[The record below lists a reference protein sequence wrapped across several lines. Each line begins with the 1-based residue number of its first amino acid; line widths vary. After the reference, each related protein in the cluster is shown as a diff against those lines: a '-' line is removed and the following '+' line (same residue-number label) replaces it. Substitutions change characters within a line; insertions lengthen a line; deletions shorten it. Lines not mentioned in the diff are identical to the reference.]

1 MRAKI
6 ALAAFFTLGRELPA
20 ARDVTPTRVGTYGPL
35 SVWPVDVVR
44 PLPSIASEGE
54 STMLRFILG
63 SVVIAALVLTYSV
76 NSAIAWAALAAM
88 FAYNVI
94 GKRRRRA
101 FSGVSLS

>member
-1 MRAKI
+1 
-6 ALAAFFTLGRELPA
+6 
-20 ARDVTPTRVGTYGPL
+20 
-35 SVWPVDVVR
+35 
-44 PLPSIASEGE
+44 
-54 STMLRFILG
+54 MLHFILG

-88 FAYNVI
+88 FAYYVI